1 MHGFALNVNVNL
13 DYFNNIIPCGL
24 ANNEVTSLSKE
35 LKKNKINLDEVKN
48 ELKISFSKIFQ
59 SRFI

>member
-48 ELKISFSKIFQ
+48 DLKISFSKIFQ